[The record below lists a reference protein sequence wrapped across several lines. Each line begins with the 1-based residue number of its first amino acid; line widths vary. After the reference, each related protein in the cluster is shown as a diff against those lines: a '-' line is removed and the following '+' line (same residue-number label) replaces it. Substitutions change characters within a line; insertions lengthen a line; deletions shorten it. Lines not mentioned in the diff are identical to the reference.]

1 MTELERR
8 TVADVWLPG
17 RLFAVGH
24 GGRTSD
30 EVYTPAWIFERL
42 ALRFD
47 LDVAAPPGGAPLV
60 PADRYYDQAADGL
73 AAPWS
78 GRVWMNPP
86 YSDVTPWVRR
96 FVAHRHG
103 IALVPFARS
112 RWLNRLWD
120 EADALVVPANVGS
133 FTWADGVT
141 MRFPVYLAAFG
152 VDCSAALRRI
162 GVVRVAA

>member
-1 MTELERR
+1 MAAVWTAPPLFG
-8 TVADVWLPG
+8 VAQG
-17 RLFAVGH
+17 Q
-24 GGRTSD
+24 RTSD
-30 EVYTPAWIFERL
+30 DVYTPAWIFDRL
-42 ALRFD
+42 GLRFD

-60 PADRYYDQAADGL
+60 PADRYLDAEADGL
-73 AAPWS
+73 SAPWH

-86 YSDVTPWVRR
+86 YSNVTPWVRR

-103 IALVPFARS
+103 VALVPFARS

-152 VDCSAALRRI
+152 DECCAALRRI
-162 GVVRVAA
+162 GVVRVVA